1 MSRRGQLVLL
11 AAVALALALVP
22 MTLAYLQL
30 GYHADGDA
38 VTVDNDRLSETE
50 MTLSRTVDDAS
61 ATIPAEYAWSN
72 RSAAIQT
79 VRDRLRSTIG
89 SLNTSRL
96 PEGTVVHITYNQSR
110 ASGWASNNCPKGP
123 NRDFGSCSAEKGV
136 VVQNR
141 RDETHVLAA
150 AFDVALTTQ
159 RGDWRTISVVR
170 TAGRG

>member
-38 VTVDNDRLSETE
+38 ATVDEERLSKTE
-50 MTLSRTVDDAS
+50 VTLSRAVDDAS
-61 ATIPAEYAWSN
+61 TTIPAAYTWSN

-96 PEGTVVHITYNQSR
+96 PEGTVFHITYNQSR
-110 ASGWASNNCPKGP
+110 ASRWASNNCPHGP

-141 RDETHVLAA
+141 RNETHVLAA
-150 AFDVALTTQ
+150 VFDVEMTTQ

-170 TAGRG
+170 TAGRW